1 MKQKD
6 KFRFAEKCLYEY
18 KKNIACLDILRDD
31 LKVEKSGT
39 AVHAQNYQ
47 LSFNFTGEPSDPVQ
61 ARLLKIGALED
72 KIRRLERYTKP
83 ITQLIKDLDTSEA
96 LDESDNKI
104 LLEILR
110 FMYFA
115 KNKPKIIREK
125 LILSERTF
133 SIRRCELVRLAG
145 DYLCL

>member
-39 AVHAQNYQ
+39 DVHAQNYQ

-61 ARLLKIGALED
+61 ARLLKIEALED
-72 KIRRLERYTKP
+72 KIRRLERYSKP
-83 ITQLIKDLDTSEA
+83 ITQLITDLNSPETLE
-96 LDESDNKI
+96 ESDNKI
-104 LLEILR
+104 LLGILR
-110 FMYFA
+110 FMYFG
-115 KNKPKIIREK
+115 KNKPKAVQDE
-125 LILSERTF
+125 LNLSEQTF
-133 SIRRCELVRLAG
+133 FRRRREIVRMAG
-145 DYLCL
+145 DYLGL